1 LDLGTPKLTLT
12 LTVFNHLLLSS
23 IIFYTNIM
31 STDSV
36 IMIKKNQNVVYGYC
50 RGTQTDPSI
59 FDYHKL
65 DYVVVPFHHYKEM
78 AQCYYGSPSVVS
90 AETILKKP
98 NSE

>member
-1 LDLGTPKLTLT
+1 
-12 LTVFNHLLLSS
+12 
-23 IIFYTNIM
+23 M